1 MNGNKWMNR
10 WMDGWIA
17 CLLGGR
23 RGDLLLLCVR
33 EMEIEIETERER

>member
-1 MNGNKWMNR
+1 MDG

-17 CLLGGR
+17 CLLGGW

-33 EMEIEIETERER
+33 EMEIEIEIETERER